1 MLSIVHDV
9 SFPHF
14 DQEAYFMRVLTFLLV
29 VVVGTLVAVD
39 VMATAPPTC
48 KIVLIAGETAKVDKP
63 GHHDYLAGVA
73 CLEALLRQTP
83 EVETIVVTQ
92 GWPEQDDVFEGAAAV
107 VFYTDGGG
115 KQAFLASTARVSKM
129 QSLADS
135 GVGIVMLHQA
145 VDFPEAFAKNAKDW
159 LGGLYLSGHSGRG
172 HWDSKHVDFPN
183 HPICQGVIP
192 WQVNDGW
199 LNKIEFV
206 ENMLGVTPLVWSG
219 KEYAGSRA
227 GLDDD
232 IVAWAYQRPGG
243 GRSFSY
249 TGLDA
254 HSAWSLEGM
263 RQLVVNGVLWSASQE
278 IPKEGAANGITEQQL
293 DALLTP
299 RTAKPA
305 QTKKTVDK

>member
-1 MLSIVHDV
+1 
-9 SFPHF
+9 
-14 DQEAYFMRVLTFLLV
+14 MRLPTFLMGLFMGLLAGV
-29 VVVGTLVAVD
+29 LLAVD
-39 VMATAPPTC
+39 VMATSPPTC

-73 CLEALLRQTP
+73 CLEVLLRQTA
-83 EVETIVVTQ
+83 EVETVVVTE
-92 GWPEQDDVFEGAAAV
+92 GWPEQEDVFEGAAAV

-115 KQAFLASTARVSKM
+115 KQAFLASPARVAKM

-135 GVGIVMLHQA
+135 GVGFVMLHQA
-145 VDFPEAFAKNAKDW
+145 VDFPETFAETAKNW

-172 HWDSKHVDFPN
+172 HWDSHHVDFPN
-183 HPICQGVIP
+183 HPICHGVTP

-199 LNKIEFV
+199 LNKIDFV
-206 ENMLGVTPLVWSG
+206 GNMQGVTPLVWSG

-232 IVAWAYQRPGG
+232 IVAWAYERPGG
-243 GRSFSY
+243 GRSFSF

-263 RQLVVNGVLWSASQE
+263 RQLVVNGVLWSAARV
-278 IPKEGAANGITEQQL
+278 IPDEGAANEITDQQL
-293 DALLTP
+293 NELLTP
-299 RTAKPA
+299 RIAKPA
-305 QTKKTVDK
+305 VAKKTVAKQNAVKKQKPGSK